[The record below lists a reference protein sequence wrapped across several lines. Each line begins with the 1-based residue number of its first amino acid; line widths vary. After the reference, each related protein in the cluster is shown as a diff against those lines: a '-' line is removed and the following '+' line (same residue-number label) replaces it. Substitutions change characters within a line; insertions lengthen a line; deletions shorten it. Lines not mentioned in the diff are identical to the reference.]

1 MPPQLAAIRP
11 TTLHRHLTELEV
23 HAAAC
28 ARDAVED
35 VITHDIV
42 TIAIPHPDAFGTP
55 QIATSVDA
63 FAPLFG

>member
-1 MPPQLAAIRP
+1 MPPQLTAIRP
-11 TTLHRHLTELEV
+11 TTRHRHLTELEV
-23 HAAAC
+23 HKATC

-42 TIAIPHPDAFGTP
+42 TIAVPHPEAFGTL